1 MHLTAAQ
8 CRAARAYLRWTAA
21 DVAAAAGTGIMTVK
35 RLEGGEA
42 INPGSAVKIAEAF
55 AAAGVT
61 FITAGESS
69 PDGGDGLRVSVTN
82 SASGG

>member
-21 DVAAAAGTGIMTVK
+21 DVAAAASTGIMTVK

-42 INPGSAVKIAEAF
+42 INPGSAAKIAEAF

-69 PDGGDGLRVSVTN
+69 PDGGDGLRVSATN
-82 SASGG
+82 GASEG

>member
-1 MHLTAAQ
+1 
-8 CRAARAYLRWTAA
+8 
-21 DVAAAAGTGIMTVK
+21 MTVK

-69 PDGGDGLRVSVTN
+69 PDGGDGLRVSVT
-82 SASGG
+82 SCASGG